1 MRKILLTFLTALMGI
16 NVFAVD
22 AGTPNELL
30 DIDFADA
37 TATAYAENTARN
49 LTTGIAGLTN
59 VNQPKSSS
67 CGVAI
72 NSSSGGNSANV
83 TGKIQFYQNNT
94 AKKWSMLYTTNL
106 STLNGSV
113 TPTALKVKF
122 SGVYYSHLDN
132 NSDSA
137 THVVFAIGEGFT
149 SANAGTLPAA
159 SLVHSGFGFDNK
171 YESKTKIS
179 RFHTYA
185 LGSGAARISETL
197 LTLESNVDLY
207 LFANNTGSALTYT
220 GPDDNTYTVNNDC
233 YEVWMGTTRI
243 AANVAALTGTKALQN
258 IAIGCPGSNTKKHDF
273 RMSGLT
279 VWDISPSSCTSITPT
294 LSYASVGG
302 TTLAIG
308 GSSSG
313 SPTVGGNT
321 GSGAVTYAITAT
333 PSGCA
338 TINNSTGV
346 VTGVHAGTATVTAT
360 VAANGDYCSGTATAD
375 FTISC
380 NSITPT
386 FSTDYTSTT
395 LTVGGG
401 NSSTPDVNKN
411 GSSGAISWTSS
422 APAKAT
428 VNSSGVVTPV
438 AAGSATI
445 TATVAANGDYC
456 EGTVSKDFTINA
468 AACSPS
474 ISASPSS
481 ASYCKDDDATALS
494 FTGSGHNAQK
504 WQYYDGDSWEDIDGA
519 TNATYTPSTSATG
532 STQYRVVT
540 TCDSYTT
547 TATSSAATITVKT
560 SPNLTITL
568 N

>member
-1 MRKILLTFLTALMGI
+1 MRKILLTLLT
-16 NVFAVD
+16 
-22 AGTPNELL
+22 TLL
-30 DIDFADA
+30 CSVTAWGA
-37 TATAYAENTARN
+37 TATLSGFTD
-49 LTTGIAGLTN
+49 TTPAASSGPVSVDKGGLTI
-59 VNQPKSSS
+59 SSNNLY
-67 CGVAI
+67 A
-72 NSSSGGNSANV
+72 SGSNK
-83 TGKIQFYQNNT
+83 T
-94 AKKWSMLYTTNL
+94 
-106 STLNGSV
+106 
-113 TPTALKVKF
+113 
-122 SGVYYSHLDN
+122 
-132 NSDSA
+132 
-137 THVVFAIGEGFT
+137 FT
-149 SANAGTLPAA
+149 INAGT
-159 SLVHSGFGFDNK
+159 GN
-171 YESKTKIS
+171 TIS
-179 RFHTYA
+179 
-185 LGSGAARISETL
+185 SIE
-197 LTLESNVDLY
+197 LT
-207 LFANNTGSALTYT
+207 
-220 GPDDNTYTVNNDC
+220 
-233 YEVWMGTTRI
+233 
-243 AANVAALTGTKALQN
+243 
-258 IAIGCPGSNTKKHDF
+258 
-273 RMSGLT
+273 MSGT
-279 VWDISPSSCTSITPT
+279 NNRYTSSNITNCTSCTRSGSVYTITISPATQTVSLKNNGGAVTISQLVVTYSSSCTSITPS

-313 SPTVGGNT
+313 SPTVTGNT
-321 GSGAVTYAITAT
+321 GSGAVTYAITTAT

-338 TINNSTGV
+338 TVDEDGI

-360 VAANGDYCSGTATAD
+360 VAAASTYCSGTATAN

-401 NSSTPDVNKN
+401 KSSTPVVNKD
-411 GSSGAISWTSS
+411 GSSGAITWTSS

-445 TATVAANGDYC
+445 TATIAANGDYC
-456 EGTVSKDFTINA
+456 GGTVSKDFTINA
-468 AACSPS
+468 AACAPS

-481 ASYCKDDDATALS
+481 ANYCKDDVATALS

-547 TATSSAATITVKT
+547 TATSSAATVTVKT
-560 SPNLTITL
+560 SPNLTISL

>member
-1 MRKILLTFLTALMGI
+1 MRKIFLIFCLTVLSLSAFSAKDSTLI
-16 NVFAVD
+16 NASGYATITEVGGSNVVFTS
-22 AGTPNELL
+22 TPSLGFKYKLL
-30 DIDFADA
+30 DGTTINNSTTAA
-37 TATAYAENTARN
+37 TRN
-49 LTTGIAGLTN
+49 AGYSIN
-59 VNQPKSSS
+59 IKSSS
-67 CGVAI
+67 S
-72 NSSSGGNSANV
+72 N
-83 TGKIQFYQNNT
+83 K
-94 AKKWSMLYTTNL
+94 
-106 STLNGSV
+106 GS
-113 TPTALKVKF
+113 LK
-122 SGVYYSHLDN
+122 
-132 NSDSA
+132 
-137 THVVFAIGEGFT
+137 T
-149 SANAGTLPAA
+149 S
-159 SLVHSGFGFDNK
+159 
-171 YESKTKIS
+171 
-179 RFHTYA
+179 
-185 LGSGAARISETL
+185 
-197 LTLESNVDLY
+197 
-207 LFANNTGSALTYT
+207 
-220 GPDDNTYTVNNDC
+220 NTYTNVDSISFYFAGSDKSSCKLSVFCSNDNFDKDSTSLLT
-233 YEVWMGTTRI
+233 ET
-243 AANVAALTGTKALQN
+243 AVATSNSTFFKKTLAVPAIKKTDDLTFKFRFTVG
-258 IAIGCPGSNTKKHDF
+258 GSGKTSYIDSLYVF
-273 RMSGLT
+273 TS
-279 VWDISPSSCTSITPT
+279 SSCTTITPT
-294 LSYASVGG
+294 LSYSS

-308 GSSSG
+308 DNSST
-313 SPTVGGNT
+313 PTVSGNT
-321 GSGAVTYAITAT
+321 GSGAVTYAITTAT

-338 TINNSTGV
+338 TVNSSGV

-360 VAANGDYCSGTATAD
+360 VAAASTYCSGTATAD

-395 LTVGGG
+395 LTVGGST
-401 NSSTPDVNKN
+401 SSTPVVNKN

-422 APAKAT
+422 APSKAT

-445 TATVAANGDYC
+445 TATVAADGDYC

-547 TATSSAATITVKT
+547 TATSSAATVTVKT
-560 SPNLTITL
+560 SPGLNITL